1 MRYWRLRPPLR
12 PPVALLLLF
21 AAAGTA
27 GAAPDLSSTG
37 FARAVKP
44 LFEEHCYGCHGD
56 GEHKGDFALDKLA
69 LDFSTPEKLR
79 AWIGVVDKMDS
90 GEMPPKKKPRPAPA
104 QLAAASGWL
113 HSALFAADLRR
124 QQTEGRVVSRR
135 LNRVEYE
142 NTVRDLLA
150 VETPLKELL
159 PEENTAF
166 GFDNIG
172 AALDISSVLMER
184 YLEAADLALDAAM
197 PRTQRVESKTE
208 RYSYLDDENLLKQLG
223 DKTVLQRIDGVVM
236 FSSGYMPTALRKF
249 RAPVDGL
256 YRVRVSCYTYQ
267 ATKPVVMV
275 ALGGDVIAGRGETHT
290 IGFFDAPPEK
300 PTVIEFT
307 DRIARN
313 NSFKV
318 MPFRLEAGE
327 RARQTGPEE
336 YEGAGLAVQWVEV
349 EGPLEGAW
357 PPASHARLFGSLQ
370 ISPLPDKDER
380 GRKTYR
386 KPTDPVFTV
395 TSEHPEADA
404 EKPIRDFVPRAFRRP
419 ATEGEIAPFIALVK
433 SRLTN
438 NYNFEEAMRV
448 GYKAIL
454 TSPEFLFL
462 KEKPGKL
469 DEYALASRLSY
480 FLWSSMPDAELLA
493 LAQAGKLSQPA
504 VLRAQTERLL
514 SSPKARAFTEN
525 FLGQWLDL
533 RQIDFTTPDKKLYPE
548 YDELLKTSMVRETQ
562 LFFEEV
568 LKHDLPVQ
576 NFIQSDFTML
586 NGRLAE
592 HYDIP
597 GVTGQEFRKVPLPP
611 GSHRGGLLGQAAIL
625 KVTANGTTTSPVLRG
640 KWILDRVEGRPPA
653 PPPKTVGAIEPD
665 IRGAKTIR
673 EQLDK
678 HRDVESCATCHSK
691 IDPPGFALE
700 NFDVIGGWRDRYRI
714 VPERGQRG
722 VEYVKVKGDSSQQRN
737 VALGRP
743 VDASYTLENGAAFHD
758 VDEFKALLLKDKEQI
773 ARCLAAKLLV
783 YATGAG
789 IQFSDRTVVDD
800 IVAHSRAKNYGLR
813 AMIHEV
819 VQSRDFLN
827 K

>member
-1 MRYWRLRPPLR
+1 
-12 PPVALLLLF
+12 
-21 AAAGTA
+21 
-27 GAAPDLSSTG
+27 
-37 FARAVKP
+37 
-44 LFEEHCYGCHGD
+44 
-56 GEHKGDFALDKLA
+56 
-69 LDFSTPEKLR
+69 
-79 AWIGVVDKMDS
+79 
-90 GEMPPKKKPRPAPA
+90 
-104 QLAAASGWL
+104 
-113 HSALFAADLRR
+113 
-124 QQTEGRVVSRR
+124 
-135 LNRVEYE
+135 VEYE

-159 PEENTAF
+159 PDENTAF

-172 AALDISSVLMER
+172 AALDVSSVLMER

-197 PRTQRVESKTE
+197 PRTQRIESKTE
-208 RYSYLDDENLLKQLG
+208 RYTYLDDDNLLKQLG
-223 DKTVLQRIDGVVM
+223 DKTVLRRDDGVVM
-236 FSSGYMPTALRKF
+236 FSSGYMPTQLRKF

-256 YRVRVSCYTYQ
+256 YHVRVSCYTYQ
-267 ATKPVVMV
+267 ATKPIVMV
-275 ALGGDVIAGRGETHT
+275 ALGGDVVSGRGETHT
-290 IGFFDAPPEK
+290 IGFFDAPAEK

-307 DRIARN
+307 DRIPRN
-313 NSFKV
+313 NTFKV
-318 MPFRLEAGE
+318 MPFRLDAGE

-336 YEGAGLAVQWVEV
+336 YEGPGLAVQWVEV
-349 EGPLEGAW
+349 EGPLAGEW
-357 PPASHARLFGSLQ
+357 PPASHTRLFGSLPLV
-370 ISPLPDKDER
+370 PLPDKNER
-380 GRKTYR
+380 GQKIYR
-386 KPTDPVFTV
+386 KPTDPAFMVK
-395 TSEHPEADA
+395 SEQPEADA
-404 EKPIRDFVPRAFRRP
+404 EKLIRDFVPRAFRRP
-419 ATEGEIAPFIALVK
+419 VTEAEVAPFIALVK

-438 NYNFEEAMRV
+438 GYSFEDSMRV

-454 TSPEFLFL
+454 TSPDFLYL
-462 KEKPGKL
+462 REKPGKL
-469 DEYALASRLSY
+469 DDYAIASRLSY
-480 FLWSSMPDAELLA
+480 FLWSSMPDAELLS

-514 SSPKARAFTEN
+514 TSPKARAFTDN

-597 GVTGQEFRKVPLPP
+597 GVAGQDFQKVTLPP

-625 KVTANGTTTSPVLRG
+625 KVTANGTNTSPVLRG
-640 KWILDRVEGRPPA
+640 KWILDRLEGRPPA
-653 PPPKTVGAIEPD
+653 PPPKSVAAIEPD

-678 HRDVESCATCHSK
+678 HRDVETCATCHSK

-714 VPERGQRG
+714 VPDKGQRA
-722 VEYVKVKGDSSQQRN
+722 EYVTVKGDSSGFRK
-737 VALGRP
+737 VALGP
-743 VDASYTLENGAAFHD
+743 HVDASYAMESGETFHD
-758 VDEFKALLLKDKEQI
+758 VDEFKTLLLKDKEQI

-783 YATGAG
+783 YSTGAG
-789 IQFSDRTVVDD
+789 IQFSDRPVIDE
-800 IVAHSRAKNYGLR
+800 IVSHIRAKNYGLR
-813 AMIHEV
+813 TMIYEV
-819 VQSRDFLN
+819 VRSRVFLN

>member
-1 MRYWRLRPPLR
+1 MRLRI
-12 PPVALLLLF
+12 ALLLFSAVPL
-21 AAAGTA
+21 AQ
-27 GAAPDLSSTG
+27 AAPDLTADG
-37 FARAVKP
+37 FGKAVTP
-44 LFEEHCYGCHGD
+44 FFEEYCYSCHGE
-56 GEHKGDFALDKLA
+56 GEHKGSLSLDKLT
-69 LDFSTPEKLR
+69 LDFSTAEKMRVWVNVL
-79 AWIGVVDKMDS
+79 DKIDS
-90 GEMPPKKKPRPAPA
+90 GEMPPKKKPRPAPTR
-104 QLAAASGWL
+104 LAAASGWL
-113 HSALFAADLRR
+113 RAALFAADMHR
-124 QQTEGRVVSRR
+124 QQSEGRVVSRR

-159 PEENTAF
+159 PDENTAF

-172 AALDISSVLMER
+172 AALDVSSVLMER

-208 RYSYLDDENLLKQLG
+208 RYSYLDDDNLLKQLG
-223 DKTVLQRIDGVVM
+223 DKTVLQRVDGVVM

-267 ATKPVVMV
+267 ATKPIVMV
-275 ALGGDVIAGRGETHT
+275 ALGGDVVAGRGETHT

-313 NSFKV
+313 ASFKV

-336 YEGAGLAVQWVEV
+336 YEGPGLAVQWVEV
-349 EGPLEGAW
+349 EGPLEGSW
-357 PPASHARLFGSLQ
+357 PPASHARLFGSLPL
-370 ISPLPDKDER
+370 SPLPDKDER
-380 GRKTYR
+380 GRRTYR
-386 KPTDPVFTV
+386 RPTEPVFTV
-395 TSEHPEADA
+395 KSEQPEADA
-404 EKPIRDFVPRAFRRP
+404 EKLLRDFVPRAFRRP
-419 ATEGEIAPFIALVK
+419 ASDAEVAPYAALVR

-438 NYNFEEAMRV
+438 GYSFEEAMRV
-448 GYKAIL
+448 GYKAVL

-469 DEYALASRLSY
+469 DDYALASRLSY

-493 LAQAGKLSQPA
+493 LARAGKLSEPA
-504 VLRAQTERLL
+504 MLRAQTERLL
-514 SSPKARAFTEN
+514 ASPKARAFTEN

-548 YDELLKTSMVRETQ
+548 FDELLKTSMVRETR
-562 LFFEEV
+562 LFFEEI
-568 LKHDLPVQ
+568 LKNDLPVQ

-640 KWILDRVEGRPPA
+640 KWILDRLEGRPPA
-653 PPPKTVGAIEPD
+653 PPPKSVAAIEPD

-700 NFDVIGGWRDRYRI
+700 NFDVIGGWRERYRI

-722 VEYVKVKGDSSQQRN
+722 VEYVKVRGESTQQRT
-737 VALGRP
+737 VALGP
-743 VDASYTLENGAAFHD
+743 AVDASYTLEDGTAFHD
-758 VDEFKALLLKDKEQI
+758 VDEFRALLLKDKEQI

-783 YATGAG
+783 YGTGAG
-789 IQFSDRTVVDD
+789 VQFSDRPVVGD
-800 IVAHSRAKNYGLR
+800 IVARTRAKNYGLR

-819 VQSRDFLN
+819 VQSRSFLN

>member
-1 MRYWRLRPPLR
+1 MR
-12 PPVALLLLF
+12 PPVALPLLL
-21 AAAGTA
+21 AAACTA
-27 GAAPDLSSTG
+27 SAAPDLTSGG
-37 FARAVKP
+37 FAKAVTP
-44 LFEEHCYGCHGD
+44 LFEDHCYGCHGD
-56 GEHKGDFALDKLA
+56 GEHKGDLALDKLA
-69 LDFSTPEKLR
+69 LDFSTPQKLR
-79 AWIGVVDKMDS
+79 AWIGVIDKMDS

-104 QLAAASGWL
+104 QVAAASGWL
-113 HSALFAADLRR
+113 HAALYAADLHRE
-124 QQTEGRVVSRR
+124 QTEGRVVSRR

-150 VETPLKELL
+150 VETPLKDLL
-159 PEENTAF
+159 PDENTAF

-172 AALDISSVLMER
+172 AALDVSSVLMER

-197 PRTQRVESKTE
+197 PRTQRIESKTE
-208 RYSYLDDENLLKQLG
+208 RYTYLDDDNLLKQLG
-223 DKTVLQRIDGVVM
+223 DKTVLRRDDGVVM
-236 FSSGYMPTALRKF
+236 FSSGYMPTQLRKF

-256 YRVRVSCYTYQ
+256 YHVRVSCYSYQ
-267 ATKPVVMV
+267 ATKPLVMV
-275 ALGGDVIAGRGETHT
+275 ALGGDVVSGRGETHT
-290 IGFFDAPPEK
+290 IGFFDAPAEK

-307 DRIARN
+307 DRIPRN
-313 NSFKV
+313 NTFKV

-327 RARQTGPEE
+327 RARQTGVEE
-336 YEGAGLAVQWVEV
+336 YEGPGLAVQWVEV
-349 EGPLEGAW
+349 EGPLAGEW
-357 PPASHARLFGSLQ
+357 PPASHTRLFGSL
-370 ISPLPDKDER
+370 PLVALPDKNER
-380 GRKTYR
+380 GQKIYR
-386 KPTDPVFTV
+386 KPTDPVFAV
-395 TSEHPEADA
+395 KSEQPEADA
-404 EKPIRDFVPRAFRRP
+404 EKLIRNFVPRAFRRP
-419 ATEGEIAPFIALVK
+419 VTEAEIAPFIALVK

-438 NYNFEEAMRV
+438 GYSFEAAMRV

-454 TSPEFLFL
+454 TSPDFLFL
-462 KEKPGKL
+462 REKPGKL
-469 DEYALASRLSY
+469 DDYALASRLSY
-480 FLWSSMPDAELLA
+480 FLWSSMPDAELLS

-514 SSPKARAFTEN
+514 ASPKARAFTEN

-562 LFFEEV
+562 LFFEEI

-597 GVTGQEFRKVPLPP
+597 GVTGQDFQKVMLPP

-625 KVTANGTTTSPVLRG
+625 KVTANGTNTSPVLRG
-640 KWILDRVEGRPPA
+640 KWILDRLEGRPPA
-653 PPPKTVGAIEPD
+653 PPPKSVAAIEPD

-714 VPERGQRG
+714 VPGKGQKA
-722 VEYVKVKGDSSQQRN
+722 EYVAVKGDSSGFRK
-737 VALGRP
+737 VALGLH
-743 VDASYTLENGAAFHD
+743 VDASYAMESGETFHD
-758 VDEFKALLLKDKEQI
+758 VDEFKGLLLKDKEQI
-773 ARCLAAKLLV
+773 ARCLTAKLLV
-783 YATGAG
+783 YSTGAG
-789 IQFSDRTVVDD
+789 IQFSDRPVIDD

-819 VQSRDFLN
+819 VLSRVFRD